1 MLKLTIFT
9 IATAL
14 AGFSEAVG
22 NARVVNNCGF
32 PVTLWSVGSY
42 ISDPHTLSPRGGSY
56 SEVFTADPRTGGR
69 ALKITRQP
77 DGLYNGSPQTIYAY
91 SLSGDRVFYDLSDVF
106 GDAFAGNKLV
116 EASTDRTCPVITWP
130 NGTPPAGSQ
139 VKNCGANSDITL
151 TLCAN

>member
-9 IATAL
+9 VATAL

-22 NARVVNNCGF
+22 NARVVNNCPF
-32 PVTLWSVGSY
+32 QVTLWSVGGS
-42 ISDPHTLSPRGGSY
+42 ISNPHTLPARGGTY
-56 SEVFTADPRTGGR
+56 SEQFTVDPQSGGR
-69 ALKITRQP
+69 ALKITREP
-77 DGLYNGSPQTIYAY
+77 DGLFTSKPQTDFAY
-91 SLSGDRVFYDLSDVF
+91 SLSGALVYYDLSDVY

-116 EASTDRTCPVITWP
+116 EGSADRSCPVITWP

-139 VKNCGANSDITL
+139 VKNCNSNSDVTL